1 MSNKHNYKKC
11 TLNFYILKTF
21 VPFVVKSNRA
31 EMLDFFNITKE
42 KKYDPKIQK
51 TV

>member
-1 MSNKHNYKKC
+1 MHFKLLYS
-11 TLNFYILKTF
+11 KTF

-42 KKYDPKIQK
+42 KKYDSKIQK
-51 TV
+51 TVQSGVFV